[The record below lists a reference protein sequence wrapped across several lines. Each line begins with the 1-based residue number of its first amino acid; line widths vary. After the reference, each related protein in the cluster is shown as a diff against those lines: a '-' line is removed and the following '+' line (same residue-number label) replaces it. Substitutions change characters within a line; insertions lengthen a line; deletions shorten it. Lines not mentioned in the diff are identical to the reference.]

1 MNEEPI
7 EEEKKETMKKLKK
20 ERSKNQETQKLGR
33 RKKGETKLRVYGEY
47 SLMREETAEEY
58 KFILQTKS
66 LLKIHDGAELNL
78 LQ

>member
-33 RKKGETKLRVYGEY
+33 RKKGETKLRVYGEN